1 MATPIRT
8 VTEIDEFLE
17 SFICTVHATLS
28 AVSSD
33 TDWERVNRFKLYL
46 LTAAVPITMISHG
59 LRLEP
64 EQHVDTMGTSSEVCK
79 GILMDI
85 ILKVQFLK
93 YLPKFHRV
101 LQLLNRFISEK
112 LHKIGSKLEAYLQ
125 MTDFYTTACQY
136 EC

>member
-1 MATPIRT
+1 MATPIRS

-17 SFICTVHATLS
+17 SFICTVHVTLS

-46 LTAAVPITMISHG
+46 LTAAVPITTISHG
-59 LRLEP
+59 LGLEA
-64 EQHVDTMGTSSEVCK
+64 EHVATMGTSSEVCK
-79 GILMDI
+79 RILMDMI
-85 ILKVQFLK
+85 RKVQFLK
-93 YLPKFHRV
+93 YLPKCHRV
-101 LQLLNRFISEK
+101 LELLNQFISEK

-125 MTDFYTTACQY
+125 KTDFYTTAFQY

>member
-1 MATPIRT
+1 MATPIRS

-46 LTAAVPITMISHG
+46 LTATVPITTISHG
-59 LRLEP
+59 LGLEA
-64 EQHVDTMGTSSEVCK
+64 EQHVATMGTSSEVCK
-79 GILMDI
+79 RILMDMI
-85 ILKVQFLK
+85 RKVQFLK
-93 YLPKFHRV
+93 YLPKCHRV
-101 LQLLNRFISEK
+101 LELLNRFISEK
-112 LHKIGSKLEAYLQ
+112 LHKIESKLEAYLQ
-125 MTDFYTTACQY
+125 KTDFYTTAFQY

>member
-1 MATPIRT
+1 MATPIRS

-46 LTAAVPITMISHG
+46 LTAAVPITTISHG
-59 LRLEP
+59 LGLEA
-64 EQHVDTMGTSSEVCK
+64 EQHVATTGTSSEVCK
-79 GILMDI
+79 RILMDMI
-85 ILKVQFLK
+85 RKVQFLK
-93 YLPKFHRV
+93 YLPKCHRV
-101 LQLLNRFISEK
+101 LELLNRFISEK
-112 LHKIGSKLEAYLQ
+112 LHKIGSKLEVYLQ
-125 MTDFYTTACQY
+125 KTDFYTTAFQY

>member
-1 MATPIRT
+1 MATPLRS

-17 SFICTVHATLS
+17 SFICTVHVTLS

-46 LTAAVPITMISHG
+46 LTAAVPITTISHG
-59 LRLEP
+59 LGLEA
-64 EQHVDTMGTSSEVCK
+64 ELHIATTGTSSEVCK
-79 GILMDI
+79 RILMDI
-85 ILKVQFLK
+85 IRKVQFLK
-93 YLPKFHRV
+93 YLPKCHRV
-101 LQLLNRFISEK
+101 LQLLNRFISKK

-125 MTDFYTTACQY
+125 MTDFYTTAFQY